1 MTNVAKPIKPKFIT
15 PPTNAS
21 IIRSQQQPKQYKPT
35 LKPTIK
41 EAIKLPFQSFKKNK
55 SILPKDALNHPIWK
69 MGKKISIDSSNM
81 MNKVF
86 ELIEAKKIFNIKK
99 NKISILIH
107 PTSYIHAIVLFKN
120 DLIKLLAHD
129 ADMKIPISN
138 ALNMT
143 NDTKIVNLNINKLN
157 EMKFILPNI
166 KKFPLIS
173 LIDKIPDNDS
183 YFETILISLNDI
195 LVDKY
200 LNGEINYISI
210 QKNLLKLIEKP
221 LFKKYYKLK
230 PKNIYDIKKMIILA
244 KNYLNK
250 NIIYY
255 EK

>member
-1 MTNVAKPIKPKFIT
+1 
-15 PPTNAS
+15 
-21 IIRSQQQPKQYKPT
+21 
-35 LKPTIK
+35 
-41 EAIKLPFQSFKKNK
+41 
-55 SILPKDALNHPIWK
+55 

-143 NDTKIVNLNINKLN
+143 TDTKIVNLNINKLN

-210 QKNLLKLIEKP
+210 QK
-221 LFKKYYKLK
+221 
-230 PKNIYDIKKMIILA
+230 IY
-244 KNYLNK
+244 
-250 NIIYY
+250 
-255 EK
+255 

>member
-1 MTNVAKPIKPKFIT
+1 MNLAENIEKIILT
-15 PPTNAS
+15 AS
-21 IIRSQQQPKQYKPT
+21 GG
-35 LKPTIK
+35 
-41 EAIKLPFQSFKKNK
+41 PFLNKSFKKNK

-69 MGKKISIDSSNM
+69 MGKKISIDSSTM

-230 PKNIYDIKKMIILA
+230 PKNIYDIKKMILIT
-244 KNYLNK
+244 KNYLNLNMK
-250 NIIYY
+250 HYA
-255 EK
+255 

>member
-1 MTNVAKPIKPKFIT
+1 M
-15 PPTNAS
+15 
-21 IIRSQQQPKQYKPT
+21 
-35 LKPTIK
+35 
-41 EAIKLPFQSFKKNK
+41 EDGKKN
-55 SILPKDALNHPIWK
+55 INRFI
-69 MGKKISIDSSNM
+69 NM

-143 NDTKIVNLNINKLN
+143 VDKKIVNLNINKLN
-157 EMKFILPNI
+157 EMKFILPNY

-183 YFETILISLNDI
+183 YFETILISLNDL

-210 QKNLLKLIEKP
+210 QK
-221 LFKKYYKLK
+221 
-230 PKNIYDIKKMIILA
+230 IY
-244 KNYLNK
+244 
-250 NIIYY
+250 
-255 EK
+255 